1 MTQAQLLSEF
11 SLLPLVQQL
20 EVIQAALQIVTQQAQ
35 AIDQSP
41 NGHRKAKSL
50 GEAARLL
57 ADDYR
62 EDAELTTL
70 TALDGEPFYA

>member
-20 EVIQAALQIVTQQAQ
+20 EVIQAALRIVAQQAQ
-35 AIDQSP
+35 AFDHRS
-41 NGHRKAKSL
+41 NGHTKSKSL
-50 GEAARLL
+50 GDAARLL

-62 EDAELTTL
+62 DDAELTSL

>member
-1 MTQAQLLSEF
+1 MTQTQLLNEF
-11 SLLPLVQQL
+11 GLLPLVQQL
-20 EVIQAALQIVTQQAQ
+20 EVIQAALQIVAQQAN
-35 AIDQSP
+35 AFDQRS
-41 NGHRKAKSL
+41 NGHNKSKSL

-62 EDAELTTL
+62 DDAELTSL

>member
-11 SLLPLVQQL
+11 RLLPLVQQL
-20 EVIQAALQIVTQQAQ
+20 EVIQAALQIVAQQAQ
-35 AIDQSP
+35 AFDHRS
-41 NGHRKAKSL
+41 NGHNNPKSL

-62 EDAELTTL
+62 DDAELTSL
-70 TALDGEPFYA
+70 TVLDKEPFYA

>member
-35 AIDQSP
+35 AIDQGP
-41 NGHRKAKSL
+41 NGHNKPKSL

-62 EDAELTTL
+62 DDAELTSL